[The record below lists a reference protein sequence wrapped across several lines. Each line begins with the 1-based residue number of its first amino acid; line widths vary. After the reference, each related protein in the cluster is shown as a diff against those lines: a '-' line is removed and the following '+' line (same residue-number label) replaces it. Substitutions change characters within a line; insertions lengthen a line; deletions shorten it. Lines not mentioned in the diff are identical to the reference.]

1 LKTRSLYLL
10 LVFVF
15 WAVTAPAAPKRAV
28 VVVDALSSGSDWLE
42 ILREEDPNAVLIHV
56 QSKAKLSRALL
67 PPHLMNATP
76 EAQSKELFGGYDYR
90 FIYDSTTA
98 ARINSLD
105 VEVLAVLRGTET
117 AVYDAGQLAIDLN
130 VPAKY
135 RNLALDS
142 RPLRNKAAQQTK
154 LLNVKSIGHRPF
166 QVVST
171 YKELAAFIALHGN
184 PGIVFKPLESAGSN
198 QLGVFPTLAD
208 MGDAFHADEWERF
221 KLARLK
227 LDHVLNSVDIFD
239 QPIREVTVERFLQG
253 VEYQVNGFAVGG
265 DIEFT
270 SLVQYHKEVKPGI
283 GVLPDYDEWLPFEG
297 QIQQELMQVVRDSA
311 QEIGIHFDCVHA
323 EVLRDL
329 DGVYHIVEIANRP
342 AGSRIPSIERLAT
355 GRSQMS
361 RLARAI
367 LHPDRFEAEKRQ
379 GYHLAVHPR
388 KIAFRY
394 SGPDAR
400 IGSLDVFDQ
409 VRQLDGFHRLIPHYE
424 LDDEISESTSLTDT
438 LALAWIMAATP
449 EDATQK
455 VRIIRALEK
464 GSPQFSTSTN
474 PSCPRRVVQ
483 FSRLAGIAPH

>member
-1 LKTRSLYLL
+1 LKTRSLNIL

-15 WAVTAPAAPKRAV
+15 WAVTAPAAPKRAI
-28 VVVDALSSGSDWLE
+28 VVVDAISSGSDWLE

-76 EAQSKELFGGYDYR
+76 EAQSKELFGGYDHR
-90 FIYDSTTA
+90 FVYNPMTA
-98 ARINSLD
+98 AQIKALD

-117 AVYDAGQLAIDLN
+117 AVYDAGQLAIDLH

-154 LLNVKSIGHRPF
+154 LLNVPSIGHRPF

-171 YKELAAFIALHGN
+171 FRELAAFIVLHGQS
-184 PGIVFKPLESAGSN
+184 GIVFKPLESAGSN

-208 MGDAFHADEWERF
+208 MGDPFHADESQRF
-221 KLARLK
+221 KLAHEK
-227 LDHVLNSVDIFD
+227 LDHVLNSVDFFD
-239 QPIREVTVERFLQG
+239 QPIREVTVESFLQG
-253 VEYQVNGFAVGG
+253 IEYQVNGFAVGG

-297 QIQQELMQVVRDSA
+297 KIQQELMQVVRDSA
-311 QEIGIHFDCVHA
+311 REIGIHFDCVHA

-329 DGVYHIVEIANRP
+329 NGVYHVVEIANRP

-367 LHPDRFEAEKRQ
+367 LHPERFEAEKRQ
-379 GYHLAVHPR
+379 GYYLSVHPR

-409 VRQLDGFHRLIPHYE
+409 VRQVSGFHRLIPHYE
-424 LDDEISESTSLTDT
+424 LNDDIRTSTSLTDT
-438 LALAWIMAATP
+438 LALAWFMSDTP
-449 EDATQK
+449 EAAAEK
-455 VRIIRALEK
+455 VSLIRAMEV
-464 GSPQFSTSTN
+464 GSPQFIASTN
-474 PSCPRRVVQ
+474 PECSKQVVQ
-483 FSRLAGIAPH
+483 FSRLASLASH

>member
-1 LKTRSLYLL
+1 M
-10 LVFVF
+10 VFVF
-15 WAVTAPAAPKRAV
+15 WAVTASAASKRAV
-28 VVVDALSSGSDWLE
+28 VVMDALSSGSDWLE
-42 ILREEDPNAVLIHV
+42 VLREEDPTAVLIHV
-56 QSKAKLSRALL
+56 QSREKISRALL
-67 PPHLMNATP
+67 PPHLVNAPT
-76 EAQSKELFGGYDYR
+76 EVQSKELFGGYDHR
-90 FIYDSTTA
+90 FIYNPMTA
-98 ARINSLD
+98 AQIKALD

-117 AVYDAGQLAIDLN
+117 AVYDAGQLAIDLH

-135 RNLALDS
+135 RNLSLDS
-142 RPLRNKAAQQTK
+142 RPLRNKAAQQAK
-154 LLNVKSIGHRPF
+154 LLTVKSIGHRPF

-171 YKELAAFIALHGN
+171 YKELAAFITLHGN

-198 QLGVFPTLAD
+198 QLGVFPTRAD
-208 MGDAFHADEWERF
+208 MGDALHADEWERF
-221 KLARLK
+221 KFARLK
-227 LDHVLNSVDIFD
+227 LDHVLNSLDIFD

-253 VEYQVNGFAVGG
+253 IEYQVNGFAVGG

-311 QEIGIHFDCVHA
+311 REIGINFDCVHA

-367 LHPDRFEAEKRQ
+367 LHPALFEAEKRQ
-379 GYHLAVHPR
+379 GYQLAVHPR

-409 VRQLDGFHRLIPHYE
+409 VRQVAGFHRLIPHYE
-424 LDDEISESTSLTDT
+424 LNDEISTSTSLTDT
-438 LALAWIMAATP
+438 LALAWFMAETPEAAT
-449 EDATQK
+449 EK
-455 VRIIRALEK
+455 VNLIRAMEV
-464 GSPQFSTSTN
+464 GSPQFALSTN
-474 PSCPRRVVQ
+474 PACSKQVVQ
-483 FSRLAGIAPH
+483 FSRLAGLASH